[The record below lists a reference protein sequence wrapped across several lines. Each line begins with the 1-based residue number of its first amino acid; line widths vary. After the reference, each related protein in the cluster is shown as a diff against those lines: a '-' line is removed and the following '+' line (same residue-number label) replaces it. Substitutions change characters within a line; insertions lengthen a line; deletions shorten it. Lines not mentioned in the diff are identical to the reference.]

1 MFGQLIADEI
11 KGKSPGD
18 ALKFLEQ
25 LKIDATVCM
34 TLLYIEMLNE
44 LNLAQVFLWFQE
56 KDIMIS
62 TMMYNSC
69 PGVNFRACDMVR
81 NLVLS
86 TYMSRPLQTQEKVLR
101 ENWLMPFEIPYKNK
115 MDEIMTAFVDHAL
128 GTAKGRY
135 VSGMER

>member
-1 MFGQLIADEI
+1 
-11 KGKSPGD
+11 
-18 ALKFLEQ
+18 
-25 LKIDATVCM
+25 M

-86 TYMSRPLQTQEKVLR
+86 TYMSRPLAEQEKTLR
-101 ENWLMPFEIPYKNK
+101 
-115 MDEIMTAFVDHAL
+115 
-128 GTAKGRY
+128 
-135 VSGMER
+135 